1 MESLLPQGVWEYVKN
16 NRKGVST
23 NNGKPTNGMLMPVVA
38 AICCVMLFIPIAA
51 SASLIGD
58 TFHLKVTSF
67 GPASEPELL
76 VDSDFLIVEPRTEW
90 NRRLES
96 SNHIFLDVLGDS
108 FRLISLSQ
116 VQNHLFPLL
125 WELSDLDWADPSK
138 VVTEI
143 TLKDTYSLVS
153 GFSFTDHSISVNTN
167 EIVSDIAIAEFAIQ
181 TSDSSTTPEPSTL
194 VLFGVGFLGILG
206 YFYGRKRRFS
216 VGKF

>member
-1 MESLLPQGVWEYVKN
+1 
-16 NRKGVST
+16 
-23 NNGKPTNGMLMPVVA
+23 
-38 AICCVMLFIPIAA
+38 
-51 SASLIGD
+51 
-58 TFHLKVTSF
+58 
-67 GPASEPELL
+67 
-76 VDSDFLIVEPRTEW
+76 
-90 NRRLES
+90 
-96 SNHIFLDVLGDS
+96 
-108 FRLISLSQ
+108 
-116 VQNHLFPLL
+116 L